1 MLGSLISIFMDWNY
15 GENVFNQTH
24 MEWHVD
30 DLQGYID
37 TYCATVTATAQEA
50 CATVTA
56 TAQEDIRHYSC
67 VCSKLHFLI
76 KVLLVG
82 CRII

>member
-1 MLGSLISIFMDWNY
+1 
-15 GENVFNQTH
+15 

-30 DLQGYID
+30 DLQGYIY
-37 TYCATVTATAQEA
+37 TYCATVTVAATAQEA
-50 CATVTA
+50 
-56 TAQEDIRHYSC
+56 IMHYSC